1 MSYVRIR
8 HEAKSGGIVV
18 GTSTSEATTFRLD
31 DVAGGSV
38 HVAGVTDTHKL
49 TVYGSSDGATFRQ
62 LYGADGQPATIAVG
76 AAGGVYPLPDAA
88 YPLRL
93 AKLVS
98 GTELGTA
105 AAVVLTIKS

>member
-1 MSYVRIR
+1 MSHVRIR

-18 GTSTSEATTFRLD
+18 GTSTSGSTTFRMD
-31 DVAGGSV
+31 GAAGGMVYVS
-38 HVAGVTDTHKL
+38 GVTDTHTL
-49 TVYGSSDGATFRQ
+49 TAYGSSDGTTFRQ
-62 LYGADGQPATIAVG
+62 LYGVDGQPATIAVG
-76 AAGGVYPLPDAA
+76 AAGGVYPLPDAT

-105 AAVVLTIKS
+105 AAVVLTMKS